1 MSRKN
6 LTTTITQIAI
16 LLLAGCDVASP
27 DRPGSST
34 TNSPVVFQQGVDP
47 ILVIVLL
54 AGAFV
59 AGWFAHKRLRGGE

>member
-1 MSRKN
+1 MSRKS
-6 LTTTITQIAI
+6 LTAMLTPIAF
-16 LLLAGCDVASP
+16 LLVAGCEVASP

-34 TNSPVVFQQGVDP
+34 TNSPVVFQQGMDP

-59 AGWFAHKRLRGGE
+59 AGWFAHKRLGRE

>member
-6 LTTTITQIAI
+6 PTTTLTQIAT
-16 LLLAGCDVASP
+16 LLLAGCEVASP

-34 TNSPVVFQQGVDP
+34 TNSPVVFHQGVDP

-59 AGWFAHKRLRGGE
+59 AGWLAHKNLRGGK